1 MVVSK
6 IYGVNKIPNN
16 HHKYVGWRFSG
27 VHDFDNWGV
36 DNFDDLWTFMI
47 SWNGCHNYQPT
58 TCQNLT
64 HPVWG
69 VENLNHPSQW
79 MLFPTNIG
87 CLDIPQH
94 LSWPLFQ
101 QNRGSSSP
109 CNVDGYEILHQFK
122 VVVYPSIYYRVSTIQ
137 SDAGFL
143 PSAVNQESVKIGH
156 IPNCKHAWIID
167 VQCSQIHSIENL
179 GEHLSTILNFRLSD
193 FYYKFMK
200 FYFVSY
206 YLMTLC

>member
-1 MVVSK
+1 MIGAQHFPLAPWLAAALPRCCWPTIFSGDEDMVLSYKLYSYKTQICVVVSK

-16 HHKYVGWRFSG
+16 HHKYVGWPFWG
-27 VHDFDNWGV
+27 VHDFDIWGV

-87 CLDIPQH
+87 CLDIPQR

-101 QNRGSSSP
+101 QNRGSSIIP
-109 CNVDGYEILHQFK
+109 LQCWWLRNLAPV
-122 VVVYPSIYYRVSTIQ
+122 Q
-137 SDAGFL
+137 SGGL
-143 PSAVNQESVKIGH
+143 
-156 IPNCKHAWIID
+156 
-167 VQCSQIHSIENL
+167 SQYSL
-179 GEHLSTILNFRLSD
+179 
-193 FYYKFMK
+193 
-200 FYFVSY
+200 
-206 YLMTLC
+206 